1 MSEYESNPTS
11 TPCTQI
17 EEKLIEY
24 RYYLQNLRALAPTTI
39 HYYCLIASQ
48 FLTRTDQH
56 DGLGHLPQL
65 TSQVINDFICE
76 VGKTVG
82 RRTLLNV
89 ITSIRSLLR
98 FFTWHGEIPAGL
110 DKQIDTPRVHREEQL
125 PRALAWETVC
135 ALLESIDRSTPIGT
149 RDYAMLLLI
158 ATYGLRASEVVS
170 LKLDDIN
177 WKENRLQIFQHKTAR
192 QLLLPLTDDV
202 GESIIKYLRQ
212 GRPVVPYREIFVK
225 HKGPDG
231 ILKPINVT
239 NVFNRWSQRSGLS
252 IAFQGP
258 HCLRHSYAVHLLR
271 QGVALK
277 TIGDIL
283 GHSGFNSTC
292 VYLRLNIED
301 LRTVPLNIPIHS
313 PIIQG
318 EKK

>member
-1 MSEYESNPTS
+1 M
-11 TPCTQI
+11 
-17 EEKLIEY
+17 
-24 RYYLQNLRALAPTTI
+24 
-39 HYYCLIASQ
+39 
-48 FLTRTDQH
+48 
-56 DGLGHLPQL
+56 
-65 TSQVINDFICE
+65 
-76 VGKTVG
+76 
-82 RRTLLNV
+82 
-89 ITSIRSLLR
+89 
-98 FFTWHGEIPAGL
+98 
-110 DKQIDTPRVHREEQL
+110 

-170 LKLDDIN
+170 IKLDDIH
-177 WKENRLQIFQHKTAR
+177 WKKNRLQIFQHKTAR

-225 HKGPDG
+225 HQGPDG
-231 ILKPINVT
+231 RLKPINVT
-239 NVFNRWSQRSGLS
+239 NVFNGWSQRSGLS

-258 HCLRHSYAVHLLR
+258 HCLRQLR

-283 GHSGFNSTC
+283 GHSGFKSTC

-301 LRTVPLNIPIHS
+301 LRTIPLSIPTHS
-313 PIIQG
+313 PILQG